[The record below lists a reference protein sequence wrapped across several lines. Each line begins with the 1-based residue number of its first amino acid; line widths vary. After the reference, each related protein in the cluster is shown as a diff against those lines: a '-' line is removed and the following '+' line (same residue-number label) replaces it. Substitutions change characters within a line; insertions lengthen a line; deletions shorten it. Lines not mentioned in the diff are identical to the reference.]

1 MFLMRMGEAAVGATR
16 SHNAAVPAQQDRLVF
31 GELQCKEGIMYML
44 LHSFSV
50 RRECCTEYGGDHS
63 RI

>member
-1 MFLMRMGEAAVGATR
+1 MRMGEAAVGATLP
-16 SHNAAVPAQQDRLVF
+16 HNAAVPAQQDRLVF

-50 RRECCTEYGGDHS
+50 RRE
-63 RI
+63 